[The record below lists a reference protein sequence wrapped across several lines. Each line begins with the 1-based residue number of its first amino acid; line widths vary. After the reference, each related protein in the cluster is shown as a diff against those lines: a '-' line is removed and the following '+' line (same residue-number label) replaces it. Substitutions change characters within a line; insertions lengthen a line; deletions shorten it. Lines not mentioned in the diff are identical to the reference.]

1 MKLTEFLKRL
11 ETSNAPVIVDLWA
24 PWCVPCRTTKPILE
38 ALATEYAGQVEFLA
52 INADDSGEVVEHY
65 RVLGI
70 PTVLSFQ
77 EGQLVRRITGA
88 QNEANYRRI
97 FEAALQGEVPQL
109 QLARFD
115 RILRLGA
122 GVLLIG
128 AALLT
133 DTWTL
138 ALLGGFLGF
147 LGLYD
152 RCPLWKAIRGKL
164 STR

>member
-1 MKLTEFLKRL
+1 MKLTDFLNRL
-11 ETSNAPVIVDLWA
+11 ETSNVPVIVDLWA

-38 ALATEYAGQVEFLA
+38 ALAAEYEGRVEFQA
-52 INADDSGEVVEHY
+52 VNADESGELVQHF
-65 RVLGI
+65 RVLGV

-77 EGQLVRRITGA
+77 KGQLVGRITGA
-88 QNEANYRRI
+88 QDEANYRRI

-133 DTWTL
+133 DAWPL

-152 RCPLWKAIRGKL
+152 RCPLWKAFRGKL